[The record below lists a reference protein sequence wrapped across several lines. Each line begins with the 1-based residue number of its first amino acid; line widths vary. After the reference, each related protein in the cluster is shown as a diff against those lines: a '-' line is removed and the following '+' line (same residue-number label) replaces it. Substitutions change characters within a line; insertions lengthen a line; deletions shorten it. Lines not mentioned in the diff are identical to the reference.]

1 MSSDRPPQLCDLAE
15 SQRGILTASQLVGAG
30 LSRELARSRVRQGRW
45 QRVHRGVYAT
55 FSGEPSRE
63 SVLWAAVLSAG
74 PGAMLSYRSA
84 AEVEKLTDEAS
95 ELVHVTIPAQRRVSK
110 TAGLVIHVSARAG
123 QAVHPVR
130 TPPRTRIDETILD
143 LAEASANLDEVI
155 GWVSRGFGRR
165 LTMPD
170 QLRAAMDLR
179 SAMHWRRDLTE
190 MLSQEMQGVLSPLE
204 HRYVRDVERPHG
216 LPSAVRQ
223 ARTVQNGRRQY
234 RDALYQQFRLAVEL
248 DGSLAHPAETR
259 WRDIRR
265 DNAAALDGITTL
277 RYGWID
283 VAVHPCLVAAEVA
296 RILTAR
302 GYTRCRPCSPSCPVG
317 LVTESVRS

>member
-1 MSSDRPPQLCDLAE
+1 MFSDRPPQLSELAE
-15 SQRGILTASQLVGAG
+15 SQRGILTASQLAGGG

-84 AEVEKLTDEAS
+84 AEVDKLADEPS

-110 TAGLVIHVSARAG
+110 AAGLVIHVSARAG
-123 QAVHPVR
+123 QAVHPAR

-143 LAEASANLDEVI
+143 LAEASASLDEVI
-155 GWVSRGFGRR
+155 GWVSRGLGRR
-165 LTMPD
+165 LTKPD
-170 QLRAAMDLR
+170 QLRAAMNLR
-179 SAMHWRRDLTE
+179 SAMHWRRDLSE
-190 MLSQEMQGVLSPLE
+190 MLSPEMQGVLSPLE

-223 ARTVQNGRRQY
+223 ARTGQNGHRQY
-234 RDALYQQFRLAVEL
+234 RDALYEQFLLAVEL

-283 VAVHPCLVAAEVA
+283 VAVRPCLVAAEVA
-296 RILTAR
+296 RILTER
-302 GYTRCRPCSPSCPVG
+302 GYTRCRPCSPSCPVR
-317 LVTESVRS
+317 LVAASTSS